1 MNSEATGQP
10 VALKGRIPVN
20 VSGRIKKGDRLIAG
34 NNGRA
39 VYSSFHT
46 HVDAFAIALEDHQ
59 AETDGV
65 IEAIIL

>member
-1 MNSEATGQP
+1 
-10 VALKGRIPVN
+10 

-46 HVDAFAIALEDHQ
+46 HVDSFAIALEDHQ
-59 AETDGV
+59 SETDGV